1 LHRLTTARTADA
13 ILGHRGYWHGICV
26 RANPTLTGMLE
37 DTNLMASKNYE
48 PLRVKLQEERQRVE
62 ELLRAE
68 TELRSVLS
76 DTADQERY
84 GNHPADEGG
93 ETFEK
98 EKSLALQSNLEVI
111 VEEIDHA
118 LHKIDNGTYGRCD
131 ECGNEI
137 PYERLEARPQATL
150 CIQCKGK
157 VEHTQFVSHME
168 AAKNGV

>member
-1 LHRLTTARTADA
+1 MPRNR
-13 ILGHRGYWHGICV
+13 
-26 RANPTLTGMLE
+26 
-37 DTNLMASKNYE
+37 YE
-48 PLRVKLQEERQRVE
+48 PLRAKLQEERERIEGLMQAEEQR
-62 ELLRAE
+62 
-68 TELRSVLS
+68 RSVLS

-111 VEEIDHA
+111 LDEVDHA
-118 LHKIDNGTYGRCD
+118 LRKLDSGTYGRCD

-150 CIQCKGK
+150 CIQCKSK
-157 VEHTQFVSHME
+157 VEHTQYVSQME
-168 AAKNGV
+168 AAQTGK